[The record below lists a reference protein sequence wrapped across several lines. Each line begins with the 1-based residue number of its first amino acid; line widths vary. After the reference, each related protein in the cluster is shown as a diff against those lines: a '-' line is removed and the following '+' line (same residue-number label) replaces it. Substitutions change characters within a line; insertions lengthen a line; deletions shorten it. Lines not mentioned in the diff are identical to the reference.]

1 VTKPNKPKVAIDI
14 DGVLADMHTPCFRLI
29 GLPYTWR
36 DVEVW
41 DFFEELKVDRQA
53 FWDAYKRIWSEQYHL
68 IPLIEDD
75 APTTITKLREK
86 FEVHII
92 STRPKETFSG
102 TVLWLKLR
110 GIEYDRLLLLP
121 PQIDKTEV
129 IGNDILFLV
138 DDNPSYGR
146 HPKVIIYDRPWNRC
160 VEARKRIRSLR
171 ELLEIV
177 ESPPQRGV

>member
-1 VTKPNKPKVAIDI
+1 MKPKIAIDV
-14 DGVLADMHTPCFRLI
+14 DGVLADMHTPCFKRL
-29 GLPYTWR
+29 GLNLSSE
-36 DVEVW
+36 DVKEW
-41 DFFEELKVDRQA
+41 DFFDDLGIDRQQ
-53 FWDAYKRIWSEQYHL
+53 FWETYKKIWSQEYQL
-68 IPLIEDD
+68 IPLIEED

-86 FEVHII
+86 FEVHIV

-138 DDNPSYGR
+138 DDNPNFVSR
-146 HPKVIIYDRPWNRC
+146 SNKVILYDRPWNRHI
-160 VEARKRIRSLR
+160 EAKRRIRSLR

-177 ESPPQRGV
+177 EPFDAPPQRG